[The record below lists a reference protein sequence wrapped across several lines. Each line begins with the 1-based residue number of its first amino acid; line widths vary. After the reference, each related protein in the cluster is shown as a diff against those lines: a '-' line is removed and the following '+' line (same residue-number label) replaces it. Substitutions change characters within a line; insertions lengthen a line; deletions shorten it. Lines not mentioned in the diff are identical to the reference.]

1 MSQQQDRLYHFIQF
15 GIMINWVWTVEE
27 TNLFS
32 CIKSNQ
38 IPMYQTVNKEI
49 MGPLPKPGPL
59 SDCWCMWELNKW
71 WGLSGGKIT
80 EENLQILSSHGF
92 QDNRRFPCHVFSFI
106 QLPAPFTSPTTTSL
120 FHVFQTM
127 HTFMLRSSK
136 HSLLPY
142 LNNSKGI
149 NEHFNLITL
158 DIWFRK

>member
-1 MSQQQDRLYHFIQF
+1 MSQQQDRLYHFILF
-15 GIMINWVWTVEE
+15 VIMINWVWTLDSGG
-27 TNLFS
+27 NQDS
-32 CIKSNQ
+32 CSRVSNPIKS
-38 IPMYQTVNKEI
+38 QTVNKEI

-106 QLPAPFTSPTTTSL
+106 QLPAPFTTTSL